1 MNQEYLDKII
11 RQAVYLEGLKAGE
24 AENFKKVAKAVDEYL
39 SDNAYNIE
47 ISTLSIAKL
56 NELLAK
62 LDKGISK
69 IYSGYTQSLLTT
81 IKEVYSH
88 SYQLEARTL
97 ASSFEGVAMIGSA
110 GTTPAAITNE
120 PPSPKS
126 SPTKT
131 PIVLDNKAVLLNDL
145 LEDFTQNES
154 KAVIDTLRA
163 SHFNGDSVPE
173 MIKKIRGTKA
183 NNYKDGLL
191 DTSRRRAEAL
201 ARTGIQ
207 HAAITARQE
216 FGNANS
222 DIIESKQFISVLDSR
237 TSKQCQAIDHRI
249 VPLDSPLN
257 PPFHINCRTSVVFIL
272 KKEFR
277 GDESGNKRR
286 AGKERIDAKMSYY
299 DWLLTQSKEFQ
310 DDVLGKTRAKLLRDG
325 GLSAEQF
332 AKLSLDK
339 NFNPLTLKQM
349 KAKNPLIFEK
359 AGL

>member
-24 AENFKKVAKAVDEYL
+24 AENFKKVAKLVDEYL
-39 SDNAYNIE
+39 SNNAYNID
-47 ISTLSIAKL
+47 IATLSIDKL

-62 LDKGISK
+62 LESGLSEV
-69 IYSGYTQSLLTT
+69 YSEYTEDLLTT
-81 IKEVYSH
+81 IQEVYSH
-88 SYQLEARTL
+88 SYQMEARTL
-97 ASSFEGVAMIGSA
+97 ASSFEGVAVIGSA
-110 GTTPAAITNE
+110 SVSPAAAVLA
-120 PPSPKS
+120 
-126 SPTKT
+126 
-131 PIVLDNKAVLLNDL
+131 PIVLDNKAVLLDDL
-145 LEDFTQNES
+145 LADFTKNES

-191 DTSRRRAEAL
+191 DTSRRHAEAL

-207 HAAITARQE
+207 HAAVTARQE

-222 DIIESKQFISVLDSR
+222 DIIEAKQFISVLDSR

-257 PPFHINCRTSVVFIL
+257 PPFHVNCRTSVVFIL

-277 GDESGNKRR
+277 GDQSGSKRR

-325 GLSAEQF
+325 GLFAEQF

>member
-39 SDNAYNIE
+39 SNNAYNID
-47 ISTLSIAKL
+47 IATLSIDKL
-56 NELLAK
+56 NELLAI
-62 LDKGISK
+62 LEKGLSEV
-69 IYSGYTQSLLTT
+69 YSEYTEDLLTT

-88 SYQLEARTL
+88 SYQLEARTI
-97 ASSFEGVAMIGSA
+97 ASSFEGVAVIGSA
-110 GTTPAAITNE
+110 GTAPAAAVLA
-120 PPSPKS
+120 
-126 SPTKT
+126 
-131 PIVLDNKAVLLNDL
+131 PIVLDNKAVLLDDL
-145 LEDFTQNES
+145 LADFTKNES

-191 DTSRRRAEAL
+191 DTSRRHAEAL

-207 HAAITARQE
+207 HAAVTARQE

-257 PPFHINCRTSVVFIL
+257 PPFHVNCRTSVVFIL

-277 GDESGNKRR
+277 GDQSGSKRR

>member
-24 AENFKKVAKAVDEYL
+24 AENFKKVAKAVDDYL
-39 SDNAYNIE
+39 SNNAYNID
-47 ISTLSIAKL
+47 IATLSIDKL

-62 LDKGISK
+62 LENGLSEV
-69 IYSGYTQSLLTT
+69 YSEYTEDLLTT

-88 SYQLEARTL
+88 SYHLEARTL
-97 ASSFEGVAMIGSA
+97 ASSFEGVSVIGSA
-110 GTTPAAITNE
+110 SVTPAAAIVA
-120 PPSPKS
+120 
-126 SPTKT
+126 
-131 PIVLDNKAVLLNDL
+131 PIILDNKAVLLDDL
-145 LEDFTQNES
+145 LADFTKNES

-191 DTSRRRAEAL
+191 DTSRRHAEAL

-207 HAAITARQE
+207 HAAVTARQE
-216 FGNANS
+216 FGNDNS

-257 PPFHINCRTSVVFIL
+257 PPFHVNCRTSVVFIL

-277 GDESGNKRR
+277 GDESGSKRR

-299 DWLLTQSKEFQ
+299 DWLLTQSEEFQ
-310 DDVLGKTRAKLLRDG
+310 NDVLGKTRAKLLRDG

>member
-1 MNQEYLDKII
+1 MSKAYLDKVI

-24 AENFKKVAKAVDEYL
+24 AENFKQVAKEIDDYL
-39 SDNAYNIE
+39 SNNAYNID
-47 ISTLSIAKL
+47 IATLSIAEL
-56 NELLAK
+56 NKLLAK
-62 LDKGISK
+62 LEKGVSS
-69 IYSGYTQSLLTT
+69 IYGSYTQSLVTT

-88 SYQLEARTL
+88 SYHTEARTL

-110 GTTPAAITNE
+110 SITPAAAIA
-120 PPSPKS
+120 
-126 SPTKT
+126 T
-131 PIVLDNKAVLLNDL
+131 PIVLDDKAVMLNDL
-145 LEDFTQNES
+145 LDKFTENES

-173 MIKKIRGTKA
+173 MIKKIRGSKA
-183 NNYKDGLL
+183 NNYKDGLI
-191 DTSRRRAEAL
+191 DTSRRHAEAL

-207 HAAITARQE
+207 HAAVTARQA
-216 FGNANS
+216 FGNDNS

-257 PPFHINCRTSVVFIL
+257 PPFHVNCRTSVVFIL

-277 GDESGNKRR
+277 GDESGSKRR

-299 DWLLTQSKEFQ
+299 DWLLTQSEEFQ
-310 DDVLGKTRAKLLRDG
+310 NDVLGVTRAKLLRDG
-325 GLSAEQF
+325 GLSPEQF

-349 KAKNPLIFEK
+349 KDKNPLIFEK